1 MNSDGDTCYI
11 IEYII
16 QIKKWRDAEIMSV
29 VVALFPLIIL
39 IMMGYGFKRIEFL
52 TDEFWRGAEK
62 LNYMILFPILLFN
75 SLAYIK
81 FEVAAL
87 TKVLLALLII
97 IVLSSLMLWVMK
109 VIFNIPVARFGVYV
123 QSQIRFNT
131 YIGLSITSLLFGT
144 QGMQIFA
151 MIIAFAIP
159 LVNVISIL
167 SFTQAQ
173 QLKPQQIF
181 ISIIKNPL
189 IGGCIVGIIFNL
201 MQGSLFS
208 GVEQV
213 LKFLA
218 SMSLPLGLISVGA
231 ALQFAQLK
239 QDYARLLMNTLGRL
253 IVMPSV
259 AYLICSLLGLSHFE
273 KMILVVF
280 FSLPTASAAYI
291 LTRYLKGDSQ
301 LMASVISLQTLGFA
315 FTFPILIFLIS

>member
-1 MNSDGDTCYI
+1 MN
-11 IEYII
+11 
-16 QIKKWRDAEIMSV
+16 V

-151 MIIAFAIP
+151 MMIAFAIP

>member
-16 QIKKWRDAEIMSV
+16 QIKKWRDAEIMNV

-151 MIIAFAIP
+151 MMIAFAIP